1 MFSNMSRPRFEV
13 AIRQDYEELKDEEYS
28 AANGNI
34 LKQIQNMAANVPQ
47 KSISGRSKLNFI
59 IRIVF
64 DVYELHK
71 TDFERFFKQMKDV
84 VGAMQEL
91 LNYGSVFMSYES
103 LASKS
108 AGITFEKSS
117 EESKGIGGDSG
128 FPIQGWNRRTLKK
141 LYGILTD
148 EEPEE
153 EPNDRK
159 FAISSEMSFPRIYK
173 IFYALKK
180 DTQALKDYDY
190 RFIGYDDANTF
201 NKIVYIYL
209 IPKNTS
215 SKYGTFE
222 EMVKWLNNNIIDK
235 TTPYDDY
242 EILNNSSRVTIEV
255 KISCDGYKPVR
266 TDGKKELKFEQER
279 PSGLVWK
286 YLFYDGDWDRF
297 GQGKRGGRMFTNG
310 MLNTLSGNSQFKRDV
325 ENGYF
330 GKYAQQH
337 ADEETKIK

>member
-1 MFSNMSRPRFEV
+1 
-13 AIRQDYEELKDEEYS
+13 
-28 AANGNI
+28 
-34 LKQIQNMAANVPQ
+34 
-47 KSISGRSKLNFI
+47 
-59 IRIVF
+59 
-64 DVYELHK
+64 
-71 TDFERFFKQMKDV
+71 
-84 VGAMQEL
+84 
-91 LNYGSVFMSYES
+91 
-103 LASKS
+103 
-108 AGITFEKSS
+108 
-117 EESKGIGGDSG
+117 
-128 FPIQGWNRRTLKK
+128 
-141 LYGILTD
+141 
-148 EEPEE
+148 
-153 EPNDRK
+153 
-159 FAISSEMSFPRIYK
+159 MSFPRIYK

-222 EMVKWLNNNIIDK
+222 EMVKWLNDNIIAK

-242 EILNNSSRVTIEV
+242 EILNNSSGVTIEV

-279 PSGLVWK
+279 LSGLVWK

-337 ADEETKIK
+337 AEEETKIK

>member
-1 MFSNMSRPRFEV
+1 
-13 AIRQDYEELKDEEYS
+13 
-28 AANGNI
+28 
-34 LKQIQNMAANVPQ
+34 
-47 KSISGRSKLNFI
+47 
-59 IRIVF
+59 
-64 DVYELHK
+64 
-71 TDFERFFKQMKDV
+71 
-84 VGAMQEL
+84 
-91 LNYGSVFMSYES
+91 
-103 LASKS
+103 
-108 AGITFEKSS
+108 
-117 EESKGIGGDSG
+117 
-128 FPIQGWNRRTLKK
+128 
-141 LYGILTD
+141 
-148 EEPEE
+148 
-153 EPNDRK
+153 
-159 FAISSEMSFPRIYK
+159 MSFPRIYK

-297 GQGKRGGRMFTNG
+297 G
-310 MLNTLSGNSQFKRDV
+310 
-325 ENGYF
+325 
-330 GKYAQQH
+330 
-337 ADEETKIK
+337 